1 MIKLKDSHNK
11 KRNCLRLTWYIY
23 IEIAYEGRSG
33 EKEGLSKE
41 HDDDDPQ

>member
-1 MIKLKDSHNK
+1 ML
-11 KRNCLRLTWYIY
+11 YIC
-23 IEIAYEGRSG
+23 IEVAYEGRSG